1 MIRLHSIKTLSSL
14 SLALVLSACIGQDKA
29 ADAGQVPPPPAVNV
43 ITVQSS
49 DVALTET
56 LPGRI
61 EASRMAEV
69 RARVTGI
76 VEKRLFSEG
85 SNVEQGQILFEID
98 DAPYRARYEAALAQQ
113 AKAEAAL
120 EEADY
125 QAKRYQR
132 LIEQKAISEHELV
145 RANAQQMQAKAQL
158 QAAIAEVTASKIDLD
173 YTQVKAPI
181 AGRIGRELVTE
192 GALVSQASATLLANI
207 QQIDKVYVNF
217 QQSSQA
223 LLQRYRANAEGK
235 LVFSQ
240 DEGLDVD
247 LILPD
252 GSLYPQRGRLLFSDI
267 NVEQGTGQILLRAEM
282 DNPQGLLM
290 PGLFVQVR
298 LTQASLPNAFAV
310 PQRAVMRNN
319 QGDTVMVVDND
330 NILNVR
336 SVTVAGSV
344 GGKWVI
350 TEGLQNGEKLMIDGF
365 QKARPN
371 APVTPVA
378 VDADKASNKGA

>member
-1 MIRLHSIKTLSSL
+1 MITTRTLKY
-14 SLALVLSACIGQDKA
+14 LSAASLLCLVAACANDKGQATQDF
-29 ADAGQVPPPPAVNV
+29 PPPQVNV
-43 ITVQSS
+43 MKVQAS
-49 DVALTET
+49 DVDLTEV
-56 LPGRI
+56 LPGRV
-61 EASRMAEV
+61 EASRVAEV

-76 VEKRLFSEG
+76 VEKRLFVEG
-85 SNVEQGQILFEID
+85 SNVEQGQSLFVID

-158 QAAIAEVTASKIDLD
+158 QAAAAEVKASKIDLD
-173 YTQVKAPI
+173 YTRVKSPI

-192 GALVSQASATLLANI
+192 GALVSQSAATLLANV

-223 LLQRYRANAEGK
+223 LLQRYRANEEGK
-235 LVFSQ
+235 LVIPQ
-240 DEGLDVD
+240 DDVLTVD
-247 LILPD
+247 VLLPD
-252 GSLYPQRGRLLFSDI
+252 GSIYPHQGRLLFSDI
-267 NVEQGTGQILLRAEM
+267 NVEQSTGQVLLRAEL
-282 DNPQGLLM
+282 DNPEGLLM

-298 LTQASLPNAFAV
+298 ITQASLPNAFAV

-319 QGDTVMVVDND
+319 QGDSVMVVDAD
-330 NILNVR
+330 NILTVR
-336 SVTVAGSV
+336 PVTIAGSV

-350 TEGLQNGEKLMIDGF
+350 TQGLNNGDKLMLEGF

-371 APVTPVA
+371 APVTPID
-378 VDADKASNKGA
+378 VDAGKADSSKGA